1 MLQNYSQRA
10 VRAREAAELL
20 GISRSLFYLT
30 ASGDP
35 TFPQG
40 AKIGRARVWMVTDL
54 FDWLARKTKKPNRPS
69 AKVIGKG

>member
-1 MLQNYSQRA
+1 MLQNHSQRA

-54 FDWLARKTKKPNRPS
+54 FDWLARKTKKQNRLPV
-69 AKVIGKG
+69 KGLGKG